1 MTNRLNIKTVDDY
14 ILVDNFEEFKLQLE
28 TQRIYCIETQHEIK
42 EVSDK
47 LQKKNKK
54 YQKQKTEIELLKQKI
69 IELER
74 ENQNLR
80 TNIDCYQRFLIP
92 QTFQQ
97 NLIQMNQPTL
107 NHIEPLIFHQSH
119 VPSPPPPPPLTT
131 NKTKLLNNNQKLPC
145 GMDLVL
151 QELTKRFNN
160 IKN

>member
-28 TQRIYCIETQHEIK
+28 TQKQYCIETQHEIK
-42 EVSDK
+42 EVIEK
-47 LQKKNKK
+47 LHKKNKK

-69 IELER
+69 TELER

-92 QTFQQ
+92 QTFHQ
-97 NLIQMNQPTL
+97 NLIQMNHPTL
-107 NHIEPLIFHQSH
+107 NHIEPTIFQQSH
-119 VPSPPPPPPLTT
+119 IPIPPPPPNTL
-131 NKTKLLNNNQKLPC
+131 KFVNNSPKLPS

-151 QELTKRFNN
+151 LELTKRFNN

>member
-1 MTNRLNIKTVDDY
+1 MSNRLNIKTIDDY

-28 TQRIYCIETQHEIK
+28 TQRNYCIETQQEIK
-42 EVSDK
+42 IVNDK
-47 LQKKNKK
+47 LVKKNKK

-69 IELER
+69 NELEKD
-74 ENQNLR
+74 NQTLRINL
-80 TNIDCYQRFLIP
+80 DCYQRFLIP
-92 QTFQQ
+92 QTFNQ

-107 NHIEPLIFHQSH
+107 NHIEPVIFQQSQ
-119 VPSPPPPPPLTT
+119 VPLPPPPPPSI
-131 NKTKLLNNNQKLPC
+131 KFSNNCQKLPS

>member
-1 MTNRLNIKTVDDY
+1 MTNRLNVKTIDDY

-28 TQRIYCIETQHEIK
+28 TQRIYCIETQQEIK
-42 EVSDK
+42 EVSCK
-47 LQKKNKK
+47 LEKKNKK
-54 YQKQKTEIELLKQKI
+54 YQKQKTEIELLKQKMN
-69 IELER
+69 ELER
-74 ENQNLR
+74 ENQSLR

-107 NHIEPLIFHQSH
+107 NHIEPVIFQQSH
-119 VPSPPPPPPLTT
+119 VACPPPPPPPPSYTR
-131 NKTKLLNNNQKLPC
+131 KLLNNQKLPT

>member
-28 TQRIYCIETQHEIK
+28 TQRLYCIETQHEIK

-69 IELER
+69 IELDR

-119 VPSPPPPPPLTT
+119 VPSPPPPPPTI

>member
-28 TQRIYCIETQHEIK
+28 TQRQYCIETQHEIK
-42 EVSDK
+42 EMTEK

-92 QTFQQ
+92 QTFHQ
-97 NLIQMNQPTL
+97 NLIQMNHPTL
-107 NHIEPLIFHQSH
+107 NHIEPIIYHQS
-119 VPSPPPPPPLTT
+119 PGTIPQPPTPPPPPI
-131 NKTKLLNNNQKLPC
+131 KLLNISQKLPS

-151 QELTKRFNN
+151 QELTKRFN
-160 IKN
+160 KN

>member
-1 MTNRLNIKTVDDY
+1 MSNRLNIKTIDDY

-28 TQRIYCIETQHEIK
+28 TQRNYCIETQQEIK
-42 EVSDK
+42 IVNDK
-47 LQKKNKK
+47 LLKKNKK

-69 IELER
+69 NELEKD
-74 ENQNLR
+74 NQTLRINL
-80 TNIDCYQRFLIP
+80 DCYQRFLIP
-92 QTFQQ
+92 QTFNQ

-107 NHIEPLIFHQSH
+107 NHIEPVIFQQSQ
-119 VPSPPPPPPLTT
+119 VPLPPPPPPTI
-131 NKTKLLNNNQKLPC
+131 KFSNNCQKLPS

>member
-1 MTNRLNIKTVDDY
+1 MANRLNIKTIDDY

-28 TQRIYCIETQHEIK
+28 THRQYCIETQHEIK
-42 EVSDK
+42 QVTEK

-54 YQKQKTEIELLKQKI
+54 YQKQKIEIELLKEKI
-69 IELER
+69 NELER
-74 ENQNLR
+74 ENKNLR

-92 QTFQQ
+92 HTFQQ

-107 NHIEPLIFHQSH
+107 NHIEPLIIQQSNN
-119 VPSPPPPPPLTT
+119 VIPPPPPPPI
-131 NKTKLLNNNQKLPC
+131 KILNNNQKLPS

>member
-28 TQRIYCIETQHEIK
+28 TQRQYCIETQHEIK
-42 EVSDK
+42 QVNEK

-54 YQKQKTEIELLKQKI
+54 YQKQKLEIELLKQKI

-80 TNIDCYQRFLIP
+80 TNLDCYQRFLIP

-107 NHIEPLIFHQSH
+107 NNIDPVFFQQSYI
-119 VPSPPPPPPLTT
+119 PPPPPPPPI
-131 NKTKLLNNNQKLPC
+131 NKSKLLTNDKLPS